1 MKVGTDGVLLGSWA
15 KLKEDTRA
23 ILDVG
28 AGTGIIALQLAQ
40 RSAAELVDAIELDED
55 AYEQCIENFEASPWA
70 DRLFCYHASFQEF
83 ASEMEEPYDLIV
95 SNPPFYSEDVTS
107 GNEARDLAR
116 SESALP
122 FEHLLIC
129 AHHLLSDTGIFAT
142 IIPYKELER
151 FLHLASKVGFYLQ
164 RKCLVQGTPT
174 SEVKRALL
182 EFSLEEKEVVEE
194 SLTLEITR
202 HKYTPEYIALVQDFY
217 LKM

>member
-1 MKVGTDGVLLGSWA
+1 M
-15 KLKEDTRA
+15 
-23 ILDVG
+23 
-28 AGTGIIALQLAQ
+28 
-40 RSAAELVDAIELDED
+40 DAIELDED

-182 EFSLEEKEVVEE
+182 EFSFRRKGSCRGILDP
-194 SLTLEITR
+194 R
-202 HKYTPEYIALVQDFY
+202 NYTP
-217 LKM
+217 